1 MGLYLAILFST
12 VRSVCRFILKF
23 LNNFSYCLSF
33 LLWNSQTTLLDFF
46 TFLFNLW
53 TCFLMTFGIVSYKN
67 VSDLILIQDSF
78 LRIVMFSFHL
88 LKVKPNAITV
98 LVDCTSILLKFFW
111 VNRYVSGGPY
121 LLSFIFYLVF
131 RYVSGGLYLLYF
143 FSLVFC

>member
-1 MGLYLAILFST
+1 
-12 VRSVCRFILKF
+12 
-23 LNNFSYCLSF
+23 
-33 LLWNSQTTLLDFF
+33 
-46 TFLFNLW
+46 
-53 TCFLMTFGIVSYKN
+53 MTFGIVSYKN

-121 LLSFIFYLVF
+121 LLCLDFITCELIVYSSLKSFVLCSFVVFIIVNAPAFVNTFLVF
-131 RYVSGGLYLLYF
+131 LLF
-143 FSLVFC
+143 F